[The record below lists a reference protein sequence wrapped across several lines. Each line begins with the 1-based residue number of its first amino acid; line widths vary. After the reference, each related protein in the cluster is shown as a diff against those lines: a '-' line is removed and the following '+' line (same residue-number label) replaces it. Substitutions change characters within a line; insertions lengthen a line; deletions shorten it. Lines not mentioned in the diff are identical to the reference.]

1 VRRAVTAAAGTSSAP
16 PPLRATDT
24 ARPEAVPLLRGAVA
38 RYLAGAG
45 LTGKLVAVV
54 KLAVSEAV
62 TNAVVHAYV
71 DCDEAGP
78 VSVTTE
84 VSQTEV
90 LVTVADEGCGMR
102 PRVDS
107 PGAGLGLPLIMQV
120 ATTVQVTQ
128 SSGTLVTMSFARDA

>member
-1 VRRAVTAAAGTSSAP
+1 MTTIGTSSAP
-16 PPLRATDT
+16 PPLRASDV
-24 ARPEAVPLLRGAVA
+24 ARPEAVPMLRGAVA

-45 LTGKLVAVV
+45 LTGTLVAVV
-54 KLAVSEAV
+54 NLAVSEAV

-71 DCDEAGP
+71 DADEAGP

-84 VSQTEV
+84 VSETEV

-120 ATTVQVTQ
+120 ATTVQVSQ
-128 SSGTLVTMSFARDA
+128 AGGTLVTMSFARDAA

>member
-1 VRRAVTAAAGTSSAP
+1 
-16 PPLRATDT
+16 
-24 ARPEAVPLLRGAVA
+24 VPLLRGAVA

-45 LTGKLVAVV
+45 LSGRLTAVV

-71 DCDEAGP
+71 DADRAGP
-78 VSVTTE
+78 VSVTTS
-84 VSQTEV
+84 VSEAEV

-102 PRVDS
+102 PRVNS

-128 SSGTLVTMSFARDA
+128 TNGTQVAMSFARETA